1 MVADHQGRQHHAELT
16 TCNNHHRWPRGA
28 RPRNERKA
36 MKKLLLAVALTAT
49 VAGVASAHAQAYPSK
64 PITFN
69 VPFAAGGPSDA
80 LARVLGERM
89 RVALGQPI
97 LIENVVGAGGS
108 LGVGRAARA
117 APDGYTVS
125 LGHWSTHVVN
135 GAIYDLNYDLL
146 KDLEPVAQ
154 LPGNPQLIVSKKSVP
169 ATNLKE
175 FIAWLKANPATATAG
190 TAGAGSASHIAEIF
204 FQRLTGTTFA
214 LVPYRGTG
222 PAMNDLVA
230 GQIDLIL
237 DQASN
242 SMAQVRAG
250 TIKAYAVTAKTRLP
264 AAPDIPTVDEAGLPG
279 LYISVWYGLWVPKGT
294 PKDIIAKLNSAAMM
308 AMADPAVRARMN
320 DFGLEV
326 PPPAQQT
333 AEALGALQKAEIE
346 KWWPIIKAA
355 NIKGE

>member
-1 MVADHQGRQHHAELT
+1 
-16 TCNNHHRWPRGA
+16 
-28 RPRNERKA
+28 
-36 MKKLLLAVALTAT
+36 MKTLFSAIALLATL
-49 VAGVASAHAQAYPSK
+49 AGIMGAHAQAYPNK

-80 LARVLGERM
+80 LARVLGERL
-89 RVALGQPI
+89 RVALGQPV
-97 LIENVVGAGGS
+97 LVENVTGASGS
-108 LGVGRAARA
+108 IGVGRVVRA
-117 APDGYTVS
+117 APDGYTLS

-135 GAIYDLNYDLL
+135 GAIYDLPYDLV
-146 KDLEPVAQ
+146 KDLEPIAQ
-154 LPGNPQLIVSKKSVP
+154 LPGNPQLIVSKRNVP

-175 FIAWLKANPATATAG
+175 FIAWLQANGNTATAG

-204 FQRLTGTTFA
+204 FQRQTGTNFA

-250 TIKAYAVTAKTRLP
+250 TIKAYAVTARTRLP
-264 AAPDIPTVDEAGLPG
+264 AAPEIPTVDEAGLPG
-279 LYISVWYGLWVPKGT
+279 LYISVWYGLWAPKGT
-294 PKDIIAKLNSAAMM
+294 PKDIIAKISAAAMA
-308 AMADPAVRARMN
+308 AMADPAVQKRMA